1 MAAMAPP
8 GGGAR
13 HPASASPRGDPQDR
27 PRTPAAP
34 APLGRRSP
42 AAPQHVVPPAS
53 GLGAHR
59 LLHRRGRV
67 GRRGDARQGR
77 HRRHRRLVHG
87 EPMTA
92 VVKSK
97 HELAL
102 GDALRLPRAI
112 IGARTSILGQPG
124 TGKTSTAVVL
134 VEEAAAIGARFVVI
148 DPTGAWYGLASS
160 ADGDGPGVDCAG
172 NRVALT
178 DSGRANAAWPT
189 HAGTSREIQE
199 AVMAT
204 LTPARQ

>member
-1 MAAMAPP
+1 
-8 GGGAR
+8 
-13 HPASASPRGDPQDR
+13 
-27 PRTPAAP
+27 
-34 APLGRRSP
+34 
-42 AAPQHVVPPAS
+42 
-53 GLGAHR
+53 
-59 LLHRRGRV
+59 
-67 GRRGDARQGR
+67 
-77 HRRHRRLVHG
+77 
-87 EPMTA
+87 MTA

-102 GDALRLPRAI
+102 GDDLRLPRAI

-204 LTPARQ
+204 LTPARQRILQVLIRTWPEPLTRQSLAEAVDVPASSGGFKNNLGAMRTQGVIIYPEQGAVRAADLLFVTQNGKGSR